1 MNFSKIPVNKIKL
14 NVPLNTPRMKPKILF
29 NVFKD
34 EKLPSNKNKNILVNK
49 RKIIRDMAKIIPI
62 EKKMIIVG
70 LKETYLERK
79 NDKST

>member
-1 MNFSKIPVNKIKL
+1 MNFSKIPVNNIKL
-14 NVPLNTPRMKPKILF
+14 NVPLNIPRIKPKILF
-29 NVFKD
+29 KVFND

-49 RKIIRDMAKIIPI
+49 RKIIRDIAKIIAM
-62 EKKMIIVG
+62 EKKMIMVG